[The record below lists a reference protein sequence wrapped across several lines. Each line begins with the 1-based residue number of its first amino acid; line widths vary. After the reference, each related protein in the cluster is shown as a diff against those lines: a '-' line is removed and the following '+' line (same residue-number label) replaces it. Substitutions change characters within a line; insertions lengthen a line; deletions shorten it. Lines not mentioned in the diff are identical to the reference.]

1 MKKNKNKWKQFLQK
15 VRFKYRIT
23 VLNENTLEESWHI
36 RLSRFRVFL
45 YASLF
50 VIITFLILASL
61 IIYTPFRYYLPEYGS
76 SGDRAVVINNSMQV
90 DSLLQ
95 QMNLQATYLEVLKK
109 IITGNIDQDTLLYSD
124 TISLKERAEIHIEKS
139 KNEKEFVD
147 NYEEAEKYNLSSLAS
162 RVIENIYVFFKPTK
176 GVVTSSFNMEDKQYG
191 VSILTSANESVVSVL
206 GGTVMYAAFTFDY
219 GWVIQVQHD
228 ENYVSIYKNNTSLL
242 KKTGDNVKAG
252 EVIAFTGG
260 GHDNKTGN
268 QFYFEL
274 WKKGLPI
281 NPEEVIIF

>member
-15 VRFKYRIT
+15 VRFKYRVT

-76 SGDRAVVINNSMQV
+76 SGGRAVVINNSMQV

-109 IITGNIDQDTLLYSD
+109 IITGNIDQDTLLYTD

-162 RVIENIYVFFKPTK
+162 KVIENIYVFFKPTK

-206 GGTVMYAAFTFDY
+206 GGTVIYAAFTFDY

-260 GHDNKTGN
+260 AHDNKTGN

-274 WKKGLPI
+274 WKKGIPI